1 MVHRFRRPILSGN
14 STTPTKVGRLCRS
27 SDIRFSYSLRVV
39 RRRCRS
45 VYLIRHKETRHLFAM
60 KKLLKQHLI
69 LRNQVEQAFAERDI
83 LTFSDNPFVVS
94 FYCSFV
100 TKVSY

>member
-1 MVHRFRRPILSGN
+1 MTMLHDCALIV
-14 STTPTKVGRLCRS
+14 
-27 SDIRFSYSLRVV
+27 
-39 RRRCRS
+39 RS

-60 KKLLKQHLI
+60 KRLLNNHLI
-69 LRNQVEQAFAERDI
+69 LRNQVEQVLAERDI

-100 TKVSY
+100 TKVSLTHSLTHSLTRSHFSDTVQCLEGWVKK